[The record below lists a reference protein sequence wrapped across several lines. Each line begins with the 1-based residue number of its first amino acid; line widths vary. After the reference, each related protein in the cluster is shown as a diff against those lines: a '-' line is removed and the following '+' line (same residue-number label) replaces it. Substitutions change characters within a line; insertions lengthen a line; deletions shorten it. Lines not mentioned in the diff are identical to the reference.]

1 MQAVTTGTC
10 YDEKEVTFPIE
21 FQELLHQ
28 TRAKPI
34 VLFGTGGLCYSPELL
49 GPQARKFGATHITHA
64 GFVPTLRLMETRGKP
79 PRVISAT
86 PTRKH
91 GVPYIAIAPREP

>member
-1 MQAVTTGTC
+1 MQNVTTGTC
-10 YDEKEVTFPIE
+10 YDDKEVTFPIE

-34 VLFGTGGLCYSPELL
+34 ILFGAGGLCYSPELV
-49 GPQARKFGATHITHA
+49 GPQVQKFGATHVTSA
-64 GFVPTLRLMETRGKP
+64 GFVPLLRLVETLGKQ